1 MDLALWKTWM
11 NGMAGPGKFWKEKGK
26 IGLKRQAG
34 AISSESEGLSRSTG
48 ILTFSFYRKFW
59 PKTWFGKMRPKEGTW
74 KMPADSPKLLSSSSH
89 PVINAGRGSGWGPGE
104 RLCNRGVSGR
114 IKERKEEKGRSGS
127 HPSVSPLLGQE
138 HHQGK

>member
-89 PVINAGRGSGWGPGE
+89 PVINAGRGSPTLSSTQGE
-104 RLCNRGVSGR
+104 AQDGVQ
-114 IKERKEEKGRSGS
+114 ERDSVIEVSAEE
-127 HPSVSPLLGQE
+127 
-138 HHQGK
+138 